1 MPHYP
6 FEVKLFANYSWGQR
20 LITGKYQ
27 VDILHE
33 GQMLVD
39 GGVAFS
45 GLPRSE
51 WETFAAP
58 DDHNRVQFGLNQ
70 LLVRG
75 PEMNMLV
82 DTGMG
87 DKIRPR
93 KRELMGLNEASR
105 MGERLASF
113 GLTPDDITHVV
124 LTHLHYDHCGGAT
137 EIAGDSIRPAFKNAF
152 YYIQKN
158 EWKAAVNPDEISR
171 SSYCIHDFLP
181 LHENNRLKLIS
192 DDIEICENIF
202 LEISG
207 GHTAAHQI
215 VRINDEKFRII
226 FPADICPTP
235 FHLSPER
242 REAFD
247 LFPADTLAARKLLL
261 RRSQRPDTLIV
272 FSHSCSSS
280 FFKLV
285 VGNNGYEAQA
295 VNEA

>member
-1 MPHYP
+1 M
-6 FEVKLFANYSWGQR
+6 
-20 LITGKYQ
+20 ITGKYQ

-39 GGVAFS
+39 GGIAFA
-45 GLPRSE
+45 GIPRSE
-51 WETFAAP
+51 WQTFAPP
-58 DDHNRVQFGLNQ
+58 DANNRVRFGLNQ

-75 PEMNMLV
+75 PGLNMLV

-93 KRELMGLNEASR
+93 KRELMGLSDSSQMR
-105 MGERLASF
+105 ERLAAL
-113 GLTPDDITHVV
+113 GVAPDDITHVV
-124 LTHLHYDHCGGAT
+124 LSHLHYDHCGGAT
-137 EIAGDSIRPAFKNAF
+137 EVAGDSIKPVFKNAF

-181 LHENNRLKLIS
+181 LHENNRLKLIN
-192 DDIEICENIF
+192 DDVEIAEGIF
-202 LEISG
+202 LEVSG

-215 VRINDEKFRII
+215 IRIHDSSFRVV
-226 FPADICPTP
+226 FPGDICPTP

-247 LFPADTLAARKLLL
+247 LFPGDTLQARKLLIK
-261 RRSQRPDTLIV
+261 RGQRPDTLIV
-272 FSHSCSSS
+272 FSHACSGN

-285 VGNNGYEAQA
+285 TGQNGLEARA
-295 VNEA
+295 FHET